1 MFHVRIMCVS
11 CIYHSGII
19 AISFPYL
26 KVHITDILPFIRT
39 YLSSIITWYHTAY
52 KPYIITYLEISRDP
66 YHAPYHRPYHKSVIS
81 RRDTGRPGW
90 PHDTARESDTR
101 KRNISYAYQTS
112 ISPTVYRAISLRIVF
127 HIIRGWYRYDMV
139 WYWSTGKVDDMYRKS
154 SHSPAEAGGV
164 YISIGSHMNLSSTY
178 LEMKV
183 RLETY

>member
-1 MFHVRIMCVS
+1 MCLIHEIRPQRHDWHLFTQKSDKNSDKIPTKNSDKNTFMFHVRIMCVL

-19 AISFPYL
+19 AVSFPYL
-26 KVHITDILPFIRT
+26 KVHITDMLPFIRT

-81 RRDTGRPGW
+81 RRDTGRPGR

-112 ISPTVYRAISLRIVF
+112 ISPTVYRAISLHIVF
-127 HIIRGWYRYDMV
+127 DIIRG
-139 WYWSTGKVDDMYRKS
+139 
-154 SHSPAEAGGV
+154 
-164 YISIGSHMNLSSTY
+164 
-178 LEMKV
+178 
-183 RLETY
+183 